1 MCRCED
7 LCLHPELECDGV
19 KHCRRGEDEDPAR
32 SAHCSTAALQT
43 PAAVS
48 CCHDEDCCAGA
59 GWSTASGTCT
69 GDSGWPGSSADPSPA
84 LIHQWNQKYLI

>member
-32 SAHCSTAALQT
+32 SADCSTADPKAVATMKIIVQVRAGLQPAGRALET
-43 PAAVS
+43 L
-48 CCHDEDCCAGA
+48 AGQDLQLIPPLRS
-59 GWSTASGTCT
+59 ST
-69 GDSGWPGSSADPSPA
+69 
-84 LIHQWNQKYLI
+84 

>member
-32 SAHCSTAALQT
+32 SAHCRT
-43 PAAVS
+43 
-48 CCHDEDCCAGA
+48 
-59 GWSTASGTCT
+59 
-69 GDSGWPGSSADPSPA
+69 ADPSCSKLLPR
-84 LIHQWNQKYLI
+84 

>member
-32 SAHCSTAALQT
+32 SADCSTA
-43 PAAVS
+43 
-48 CCHDEDCCAGA
+48 
-59 GWSTASGTCT
+59 
-69 GDSGWPGSSADPSPA
+69 DPSCSKLLPR
-84 LIHQWNQKYLI
+84 

>member
-32 SAHCSTAALQT
+32 SAHCSTA
-43 PAAVS
+43 
-48 CCHDEDCCAGA
+48 
-59 GWSTASGTCT
+59 
-69 GDSGWPGSSADPSPA
+69 DPSCSKLIVQVRAGLQPA
-84 LIHQWNQKYLI
+84 GRALETLAGQDLQLIPPLRSFTSGIRNI

>member
-32 SAHCSTAALQT
+32 SALCSTAVKLL
-43 PAAVS
+43 S
-48 CCHDEDCCAGA
+48 
-59 GWSTASGTCT
+59 
-69 GDSGWPGSSADPSPA
+69 
-84 LIHQWNQKYLI
+84 

>member
-32 SAHCSTAALQT
+32 SADCSTA
-43 PAAVS
+43 
-48 CCHDEDCCAGA
+48 
-59 GWSTASGTCT
+59 
-69 GDSGWPGSSADPSPA
+69 DPSCSKLIVQVRAGLQPA
-84 LIHQWNQKYLI
+84 